1 MLHYILQA
9 DPLSHQWQIELT
21 FEQPAPIASVL
32 SLANW
37 VPGSYMIRDFVRH
50 IVSIEAECN
59 GRAESLVQQN
69 KNSWQTPPKAG
80 KWIIRYSVYANDL
93 SVRGS
98 FLNHERAFFDGAC
111 LFLKVEGLSEQTHR
125 ISLRD
130 LPAGWQVATTLPA
143 LSTSKY
149 EFSAPSYAEL
159 IDHPVEIGQ
168 LEILTFQANG
178 IDHRIALSGHYADFD
193 RKRLLQ
199 DVRKICATALQMFP
213 APAPFSEYLFM
224 LFLGDRVYG
233 GLEHLSST
241 ALMADHRS
249 LPVRGMKA
257 ADDAYTELL
266 GLFAHEYF
274 HAWNVKSIKPAA
286 FQPYLLDSESHT
298 ELLWAFEGITSYYD
312 DLLLVRSGIISPD
325 AYLKLLANNL
335 TRVQQGSGRLKQTL
349 AQSSF
354 NAWTKYY
361 KQDENSPNAIVSYY
375 QKGALAALCLDLLI
389 RGRSQQQHSL
399 DSVMQA
405 LYQDWLKNGKGLQ
418 ESEWQRRAE
427 EVTGLDLEDFFQEA
441 IFSTRDLPLNAC
453 LKTAGIDLHW
463 LPAARGNGGNV
474 VSEFPAESSV
484 ADFGARFKQNGDSI
498 TLTHVFNH
506 GSAEC
511 AGLSAQDRIVALNG
525 FQCSEFDKLWQ
536 RFAVGDC
543 VTVHYFRHGY
553 LLQTELSVQAA
564 AADTAYLKVED
575 KALLNDWLQS
585 K

>member
-543 VTVHYFRHGY
+543 VSVHYFRHGY

-575 KALLNDWLQS
+575 KALLNDWLKS

>member
-1 MLHYILQA
+1 MLHYTLQA

-37 VPGSYMIRDFVRH
+37 VPGSYMIRDFARH

-59 GRAESLVQQN
+59 GQPENLVQHN
-69 KNSWQTPPKAG
+69 KNTWHTTPKAG
-80 KWIIRYSVYANDL
+80 KWTIRYSVYANDL

-125 ISLRD
+125 VSLRD
-130 LPAGWQVATTLPA
+130 LPADWQVATTLPA
-143 LSTSKY
+143 VAASKN
-149 EFSAPSYAEL
+149 EFSTPSYAEL
-159 IDHPVEIGQ
+159 IDHPFEIGH
-168 LEILTFQANG
+168 LEILSFQANG
-178 IDHRIALSGHYADFD
+178 IPHRIALSGHYADFD
-193 RKRLLQ
+193 RERLLL
-199 DVRKICATALQMFP
+199 DVEKICATALQMFP

-233 GLEHLSST
+233 GLEHISST
-241 ALMADHRS
+241 ALMTDHRS

-274 HAWNVKSIKPAA
+274 HAWNVKSIKPTA

-312 DLLLVRSGIISPD
+312 DLLLVRSGVINPD

-389 RGRSQQQHSL
+389 RERSQQQYSL

-418 ESEWQRRAE
+418 ENEWQRCAE
-427 EVTGLDLEDFFQEA
+427 EVTGLNLEDFFQEA
-441 IFSTRDLPLNAC
+441 IFSTRNLPLNAC

-463 LPAARGNGGNV
+463 LPAARGNGGGA

-484 ADFGARFKQNGDSI
+484 ADLGARFKQNGDSI

-511 AGLSAQDRIVALNG
+511 AGLSAQDRVVALNG

-543 VTVHYFRHGY
+543 VSVHYFRHGY
-553 LLQTELSVQAA
+553 LLQTELNIQAA

-575 KALLNDWLQS
+575 KALLNHWLQS

>member
-575 KALLNDWLQS
+575 KALLNDWLKS

>member
-1 MLHYILQA
+1 MLHYTLHPA
-9 DPLSHQWQIELT
+9 PLSHQWQIELT
-21 FEQPAPIASVL
+21 FEQPDNIGSVL

-37 VPGSYMIRDFVRH
+37 VPGSYMIRDFARH
-50 IVSIEAECN
+50 IVNIEAECN
-59 GRAESLVQQN
+59 GQLEKLVQHN
-69 KNSWQTPPKAG
+69 KNTWHTAAKAG
-80 KWIIRYSVYANDL
+80 KWTIHYTVYANDL

-111 LFLKVEGLSEQTHR
+111 LFLKVEGLSEHTHR
-125 ISLRD
+125 VSLRD
-130 LPAGWQVATTLPA
+130 LPVNWQIATTLPA
-143 LSTSKY
+143 VAASKH

-575 KALLNDWLQS
+575 KALLNHWLQS

>member
-1 MLHYILQA
+1 MLHYTLQA

-37 VPGSYMIRDFVRH
+37 VPGSYMIRDFARH
-50 IVSIEAECN
+50 IVNIEAECN
-59 GRAESLVQQN
+59 SQPETLMQHN
-69 KNSWQTPPKAG
+69 KNTWHTTPKAG
-80 KWIIRYSVYANDL
+80 KWIIRYTVYANDL

-125 ISLRD
+125 VSLRD
-130 LPAGWQVATTLPA
+130 LPADWQVATTLPA
-143 LSTSKY
+143 VPASEH

-193 RKRLLQ
+193 RERLLQ
-199 DVRKICATALQMFP
+199 DVEKICATALQMFP

-249 LPVRGMKA
+249 LPARGIKA

-286 FQPYLLDSESHT
+286 FQPYLLDNESHT

-312 DLLLVRSGIISPD
+312 DLLLARSGVISAD

-335 TRVQQGSGRLKQTL
+335 TRVQQGNGRLKQTL

-389 RGRSQQQHSL
+389 RERSQQQHSL

-405 LYQDWLKNGKGLQ
+405 LYQDWLENGKGLQ
-418 ESEWQRRAE
+418 ENEWQRRAE
-427 EVTGLDLEDFFQEA
+427 EVTGLNLEDFFQEA

-474 VSEFPAESSV
+474 VSEFPAENSV

-506 GSAEC
+506 SSAEC
-511 AGLSAQDRIVALNG
+511 ASLSAQDRIVALNG

-543 VTVHYFRHGY
+543 VSVHYFRHGY

-575 KALLNDWLQS
+575 KALLNHWLQS